1 MDSTRPH
8 RERGFSLVELLV
20 ALAIMGLV
28 VAVAVPTSARFYESM
43 QARQAARATLSL
55 LSAARE
61 RALSSGRPQ
70 DVRVRPAT
78 RRLWTEDRE
87 YNFPSSV
94 SVVVHGAAALNQADI
109 GVIRFYPEGG
119 SSGGG
124 IDLRRANGSG
134 TAVSVDWLVGRVT
147 LEPLREG

>member
-1 MDSTRPH
+1 MRIGRLPS
-8 RERGFSLVELLV
+8 ERGFSLVELLV

-43 QARQAARATLSL
+43 QARQAARSTLAILAS
-55 LSAARE
+55 ARE
-61 RALSSGRPQ
+61 DALSSGRPQ
-70 DVRVRPAT
+70 DVQVRPST
-78 RRLWTEDRE
+78 RRLWTAERE
-87 YNFPSSV
+87 YTFPASI
-94 SVVVHGAAALNQADI
+94 SVVVHGAAELNHADV
-109 GVIRFYPEGG
+109 GVIRFYPDGG

-147 LEPLREG
+147 LDPLSEG